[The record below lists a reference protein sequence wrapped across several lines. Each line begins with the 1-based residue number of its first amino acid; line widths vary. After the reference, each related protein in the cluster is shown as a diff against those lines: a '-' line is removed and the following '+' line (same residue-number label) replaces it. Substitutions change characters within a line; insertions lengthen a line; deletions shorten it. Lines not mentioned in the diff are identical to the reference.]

1 MRRAAILALML
12 VAVLV
17 PLTGIVH
24 ADMKSDQ
31 ALQQAP
37 EPFMSGL
44 GACGMDRGLCRTRI
58 SVQGDPRAVR
68 SR

>member
-17 PLTGIVH
+17 PLARIVH

-37 EPFMSGL
+37 
-44 GACGMDRGLCRTRI
+44 
-58 SVQGDPRAVR
+58 
-68 SR
+68 

>member
-1 MRRAAILALML
+1 MREGREKTMRRAAILALML

-17 PLTGIVH
+17 PLTGIVQ

-37 EPFMSGL
+37 
-44 GACGMDRGLCRTRI
+44 
-58 SVQGDPRAVR
+58 
-68 SR
+68 

>member
-1 MRRAAILALML
+1 MREGREKTMTRAAILALML

-37 EPFMSGL
+37 
-44 GACGMDRGLCRTRI
+44 
-58 SVQGDPRAVR
+58 
-68 SR
+68 